1 MNKKKIA
8 IITSV
13 IVLLILAI
21 IGASYAFYSATVK
34 ENNKTQTVIKTNE
47 LTIVYTGTEEINVS
61 DIVPGDS
68 FTKKFTVENTSNIP
82 VTYNIYIEGITNEF
96 NEALVYTLKDK
107 DGEVIAEEVLPSTNA
122 EKTYLITDIEIDSS
136 ELKEYEMTI
145 EFKYSDEDQN
155 KLQGKSFNATLGID
169 TTPVKIVKVVNDK
182 LELDKLNSVDTVTKT
197 FAVKNLSKEIQSYD
211 LKLSDVVST
220 YGDNLTY
227 SLTKNETEVIS
238 NETMPTSD
246 TTILESQIISA
257 NTTDEYV
264 MTIKFDNTTA
274 ALDYIIAAENDEFSA
289 NINIEKKGEVEKI
302 CYLSNDENNDSI
314 ADIGDMITC
323 DTESFYVYSNDNE
336 TIKMLAQYNLYVG
349 GMFNPSNSSYTA
361 YGSEATELQD
371 SNMIGYTPNQT
382 IYSGVLSFS
391 NDDTK
396 GVNYST
402 FEGSIVEKKVDAYA
416 MKLSK
421 IGVNTI
427 DVTLITKTEIDG
439 LAKTTLTSGL
449 ITSKVPE
456 WLYGKSYWTR
466 SEYDKNYAWYI
477 DSRGYLD
484 HYHDC
489 KNNKYFGIRP
499 VVYIS
504 VNELK

>member
-8 IITSV
+8 IIASIVVAV
-13 IVLLILAI
+13 ILLIA
-21 IGASYAFYSATVK
+21 GVSYAYYSATVK

-47 LTIVYTGTEEINVS
+47 LEIVYTGTEEINVEGM
-61 DIVPGDS
+61 VPGDS

-82 VTYNIYIEGITNEF
+82 VTYNIYLKGITNEF
-96 NEALVYTLKDK
+96 NEDLVYTLKDK
-107 DGEVIAEEVLPSTNA
+107 DGTVIKEEVLPSTNTG
-122 EKTYLITDIEIDSS
+122 KTYLITDIEIDYN
-136 ELKEYEMTI
+136 EIKEYEMTI
-145 EFKYSDEDQN
+145 EFKYSDKDQN
-155 KLQGKSFNATLGID
+155 KLQGKNFIATLGVD
-169 TTPVKIVKVVNDK
+169 TDPVKIVKVVNDK
-182 LELDKLNSVDTVTKT
+182 LELNKLNSGDTVTKT
-197 FAVKNLSKEIQSYD
+197 FTVKNLSKETQSYD

-227 SLTKNETEVIS
+227 SLTKNGSEVIS
-238 NETMPTSD
+238 NETMPSSD
-246 TTILESQIISA
+246 ATILESQIISA
-257 NTTDEYV
+257 NTTDEYE

-274 ALDYIIAAENDEFSA
+274 ALDYMIAAENDNFNA
-289 NINIEKKGEVEKI
+289 NISIVQKDRTEKV
-302 CYLSNDENNDSI
+302 CYLSKDENSDKN

-336 TIKMLAQYNLYVG
+336 TIKMLSQYNLYVG
-349 GMFNPSNSSYTA
+349 GVFNPSNSSYTA
-361 YGSEATELQD
+361 YGSEATGLQD
-371 SNMIGYTPNQT
+371 SSMIGYTPNQT

-391 NDDTK
+391 NDNTK

-402 FEGSIVEKKVDAYA
+402 FEGSIVEKKVDEYA
-416 MKLSK
+416 TKLSK

-427 DVTLITKTEIDG
+427 DVTLITKNEIDG

-504 VNELK
+504 VDELK